1 MPDCASNA
9 RKLKS
14 GRRPAVNSMRKL
26 ILFIGIILVVL
37 ALDQITKFWAEANL
51 GDGQTR
57 QVWGT
62 FFQVKLLY
70 NEGGVMGSS
79 LGGSTFYLISSLCV
93 FAFVV
98 YFLYAYRNLVVV
110 AVPMC
115 IIAGGAVGNII
126 DRLRLGKVIDFL
138 DFDFFDINLGAFHL
152 DRWWTFNI
160 SDAAISVGVIWLI
173 IYLLFIYKA
182 PLPEKGIA
190 AEESSPA

>member
-1 MPDCASNA
+1 
-9 RKLKS
+9 
-14 GRRPAVNSMRKL
+14 MRKL
-26 ILFIGIILVVL
+26 ILFIAVILAVA
-37 ALDQITKFWAEANL
+37 ALDQITKLWAEANL
-51 GDGQTR
+51 LDGQTR
-57 QVWGT
+57 QIWGT

-98 YFLYAYRNLVVV
+98 YFTYINRNSIAV

-126 DRLRLGKVIDFL
+126 DRVRLGQVIDFL
-138 DFDFFDINLGAFHL
+138 DFDFFDINIGSFHL
-152 DRWWTFNI
+152 DRWWTFNV
-160 SDAAISVGVIWLI
+160 SDAAISVGVVWLI
-173 IYLLFIYKA
+173 IYLLFIYRA
-182 PLPEKGIA
+182 PQPEKAA